1 MTSGV
6 DPQLAERLAQ
16 TNANVRAHAEEIGD
30 RVRAKSQ
37 EIIEEQE
44 RAREAAERHSAELDR
59 QVEEK
64 KEAAKNQWNARAE
77 QDHTMRFG
85 DEEEETYAPPPPQ
98 PAPYGLPEPPAPAAA
113 PPSEARRGRHARRPI
128 EDEDDFSTTN
138 WLD

>member
-6 DPQLAERLAQ
+6 DPKLAERLAQ
-16 TNANVRAHAEEIGD
+16 TNANVRAQAAEIGD

-37 EIIEEQE
+37 EITEEQE

-59 QVEEK
+59 QVEDK

-85 DEEEETYAPPPPQ
+85 EEDEAEHVPSPPQ
-98 PAPYGLPEPPAPAAA
+98 PAPYAMPEPASAA
-113 PPSEARRGRHARRPI
+113 PPAEPRRGRHARKPI